1 MILIFSHFLAIL
13 QIIIQAVAVYY
24 SYKIYE
30 FNRLNKG
37 WLALTVA
44 LILMT
49 FRRITALLIEL
60 SLLSNLSGWLAQTDR
75 VILPTLISIFL
86 LVGLYFMYKNFEN
99 FEVVE
104 KEIKKIM
111 KSKK

>member
-1 MILIFSHFLAIL
+1 MITLSIPSWFGVL
-13 QIIIQAVAVYY
+13 QIVIQAVAVYY
-24 SYKIYE
+24 SYKIFS

-49 FRRITALLIEL
+49 FRRITALLIEMNFL
-60 SLLSNLSGWLAQTDR
+60 ASFSGWLAHIDR
-75 VILPTLISIFL
+75 IVLPTLISIFL
-86 LVGLYFMYKNFEN
+86 LIGLFVMLKNFEN

-104 KEIKKIM
+104 KKVKKAV
-111 KSKK
+111 KKK